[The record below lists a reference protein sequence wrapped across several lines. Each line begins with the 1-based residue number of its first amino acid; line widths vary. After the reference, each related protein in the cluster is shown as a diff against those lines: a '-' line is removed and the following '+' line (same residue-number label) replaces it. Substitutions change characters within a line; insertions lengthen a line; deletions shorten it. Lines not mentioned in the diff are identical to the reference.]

1 MFDTATLLDT
11 PFLGIPYDGAAEH
24 LAALSLYRHDENVA
38 AARKVHAAYDL
49 YEIRLGEASTS
60 PDGSPLIC
68 LHTATAEVATV
79 LRCSAYSAGILIDVG
94 AELTL
99 RLPITD
105 RAFRGGDLD
114 YSTVRTICA
123 LLRDASAA
131 TIAEIEADVV
141 AAAMHL
147 TPVPLRSEIW
157 RLWLRADPT
166 EAAAVRADKRRTD
179 RTAYVRRGDN
189 GMSWLSACITDI
201 EGADA
206 VLLLDELAATVCDS
220 DPRSKSVLRADALV
234 GLLHGERILL
244 CQCGDTMCPAANAD
258 IAPRRG
264 HLAQILIDIDT
275 LLGLTSTPATLADG
289 TVLDAEL
296 ARKLAEDANWQG
308 LLTEMRTLAENLGM
322 TGTGDNRA
330 DAEDSVTPA
339 PDDPAP
345 TPMPAPVAV
354 RRFCARG
361 RIRRSGPLGPAVHSS
376 VGVRRVAGTGI
387 GSILDQI
394 INAVAEH
401 PVGAVGAHPDGHGGH
416 TTPPAGALT
425 YRPTAEV
432 AAFVR
437 ATHPTCTFPGC
448 TVASRKCELD
458 HQVPFDH
465 DDPEHGGWTVA
476 SNLHPLCK
484 KHHDLKTRHRWS
496 CIHLGGGA
504 VLWRSR
510 SGLVRI
516 TLPATMLIA
525 GLPAPPPTP
534 PKPPPGLPAITDRP
548 TAVETVDL
556 LYEATWWEIH
566 MDNAPPPPL
575 TDIAMRARYQEHQA
589 ITRRRYALAP
599 PPF

>member
-1 MFDTATLLDT
+1 M
-11 PFLGIPYDGAAEH
+11 
-24 LAALSLYRHDENVA
+24 R
-38 AARKVHAAYDL
+38 
-49 YEIRLGEASTS
+49 
-60 PDGSPLIC
+60 
-68 LHTATAEVATV
+68 
-79 LRCSAYSAGILIDVG
+79 
-94 AELTL
+94 
-99 RLPITD
+99 
-105 RAFRGGDLD
+105 
-114 YSTVRTICA
+114 
-123 LLRDASAA
+123 
-131 TIAEIEADVV
+131 
-141 AAAMHL
+141 
-147 TPVPLRSEIW
+147 
-157 RLWLRADPT
+157 
-166 EAAAVRADKRRTD
+166 
-179 RTAYVRRGDN
+179 
-189 GMSWLSACITDI
+189 
-201 EGADA
+201 
-206 VLLLDELAATVCDS
+206 
-220 DPRSKSVLRADALV
+220 
-234 GLLHGERILL
+234 
-244 CQCGDTMCPAANAD
+244 CQCGDTTCPAANAD

-264 HLAQILIDIDT
+264 HLAQILIEIDT

-296 ARKLAEDANWQG
+296 ARTLAEDANWQG
-308 LLTEMRTLAENLGM
+308 LLTEMRALAENLGM
-322 TGTGDNRA
+322 TGMGADGAEPMA
-330 DAEDSVTPA
+330 DADLNMNDVIAAPPA
-339 PDDPAP
+339 AADADDTVADDPAP
-345 TPMPAPVAV
+345 TPMPAPMAV

-361 RIRRSGPLGPAVHSS
+361 RIRRPGPLGPTVHSS
-376 VGVRRVAGTGI
+376 VGRRRVAGTGT

-401 PVGAVGAHPDGHGGH
+401 PTGVVGAHPDGHGGH

-465 DDPEHGGWTVA
+465 DDPEHGGWTIA

-484 KHHDLKTRHRWS
+484 KHHDLKTRNRWS

-525 GLPAPPPTP
+525 GFPAAPPPTP
-534 PKPPPGLPAITDRP
+534 PKPPPGLPSITDRP
-548 TAVETVDL
+548 TATETVDL

-566 MDNAPPPPL
+566 MDNAPPPPP